1 MNFVSNSMII
11 IMAYY
16 TSITMAK
23 TYIRCSENKAMSC
36 SYNPLEVDKFTSSR
50 FQHKTSFPRK
60 VIDFLTLP
68 IDSSLQSL

>member
-36 SYNPLEVDKFTSSR
+36 SYNPLEVDQSDRIRYVLQVSSYSS
-50 FQHKTSFPRK
+50 Q
-60 VIDFLTLP
+60 LTRVGF
-68 IDSSLQSL
+68 IVAQ